1 MSAALI
7 GVLLHFIGDYII
19 QTDWMAQLKTS
30 RWAPAIVHGVTY
42 GVPFLFV
49 TMSPIALTVIIVTH
63 IVIDH
68 YRLAR
73 HVVWFKNQF
82 APRAWRYSW
91 KDGNLTGYRNSGPP
105 FMNIWLMIIADNTI
119 HIIINTLAILFL

>member
-1 MSAALI
+1 MSAVLL

-19 QTDWMAQLKTS
+19 QTDWMAQLKTK

-42 GVPFLFV
+42 GVPFVFA
-49 TMSPIALTVIIVTH
+49 TMSPIALAVIIVTH

-73 HVVWFKNQF
+73 HLVWAKNQL
-82 APRAWRYSW
+82 APKSWRYSW
-91 KDGNLTGYRNSGPP
+91 NEGHLTGYRNDGPVWL
-105 FMNIWLMIIADNTI
+105 NTWLMIIADNTL
-119 HIIINTLAILFL
+119 HIIINTLAILYL